1 MQTMHPSHP
10 SPEDVLAQMGEDLPS
25 GSPSRQ
31 LPSDRRGHRSQHL
44 SVLLKTNPTPQPV
57 RSSVCPALLHSL
69 GQSPAPEDQ
78 GSSLNPGGR
87 DPGLPRG
94 AWGSQSC
101 CHPFF
106 FSTTCTVSPFLPL
119 LEGVPPSPAC
129 EGLKLE

>member
-10 SPEDVLAQMGEDLPS
+10 SPEDVLAEMGEDLPS

-57 RSSVCPALLHSL
+57 QSSVCPALLHPL

-78 GSSLNPGGR
+78 GSSLNPGGETQGCPVV
-87 DPGLPRG
+87 PG
-94 AWGSQSC
+94 A
-101 CHPFF
+101 
-106 FSTTCTVSPFLPL
+106 
-119 LEGVPPSPAC
+119 PSPAVIPFSSPPPALC
-129 EGLKLE
+129 LPSSHFWRVSHQALHVRG